1 MKKIFLILSA
11 LAFSA
16 VAWADEL
23 SIVESVPAETI
34 YGSTMTLRPVPV
46 WLEMIKSARKSLDI
60 EEFYVENSENGELAP
75 VIEAIKSAAASGV
88 KVRIIFEKAMLSASS
103 KNLPIFKGENI
114 EVRIIDFKKIHGGVQ
129 HSKFFVV
136 DGEQVY
142 TGSQN
147 FDWRSLSQIHELGV
161 RIKSRRAAEDFLSV
175 FEADWQM
182 AKNPHKKVK
191 IKTSISCRKPLKA
204 SLNGSDTSFCLAFS
218 PKGGGKYNSEIEEM
232 IRLINSARKSVF
244 GQVMTYSDKGKFN
257 ELEKAFVAAAERGV
271 KVRLIFSDWA
281 LGPKKDSAIRK
292 LAGHENIEIKIS
304 SIPEFSG
311 GFIPFSRVEHL
322 KYISVDGSS
331 LLVSSSNWGRDYFYQ
346 TRGASVIISGASAG
360 AIASDI
366 FERGWNSPYVY
377 VFDPSVEYEAK
388 KRS

>member
-1 MKKIFLILSA
+1 MKKIFLISI

-16 VAWADEL
+16 AASADEL
-23 SIVESVPAETI
+23 NIVESVPAETV
-34 YGSTMTLRPVPV
+34 YGSAMTLRPVPV
-46 WLEMIKSARKSLDI
+46 WLEMINSARKSLDI
-60 EEFYVENSENGELAP
+60 EEFYVETSDSGDLAP
-75 VIEAIKSAAASGV
+75 VIEAIKSRAAAGV
-88 KVRIIFEKAMLSASS
+88 RVRIIFDKAMLFTSS
-103 KNLPIFKGENI
+103 KYLPLFSGENI

-129 HSKFFVV
+129 HSKFFVA

-161 RIKSRRAAEDFLSV
+161 VIKSRKAAEDFSAV
-175 FEADWQM
+175 FNADWEM
-182 AKNPHKKVK
+182 AENPNKKAK
-191 IKTSISCRKPLKA
+191 IKTSISCKKPLKA
-204 SLNGSDTSFCLAFS
+204 SLNGSEVSFCLAFS

-232 IRLINSARKSVF
+232 IRLINSARKNIF
-244 GQVMTYSDKGKFN
+244 GQVMTYSDRGKFN
-257 ELEKAFVAAAERGV
+257 ELEKAFIAAAERGV

-292 LAGHENIEIKIS
+292 LSRCKNIEIKIS

-311 GFIPFSRVEHL
+311 GFIPFARVEHL
-322 KYISVDGSS
+322 KYISADGSS

-346 TRGASVIISGASAG
+346 TRGASVIITGAAAG
-360 AIASDI
+360 VIASDI

-377 VFDPSVEYEAK
+377 VFDPSVEYKAK